1 MLTILVKA
9 TQHFCIK
16 RRFNAARYLTSV
28 LNQAALNLYFQ
39 SSRNHRHSISFSL
52 PSPLKNQS
60 TFPHHPL
67 PPSPTLP
74 LQERERR
81 RHHMLLVK
89 ALDAR
94 RRQEER
100 DRRRED
106 MKVERA
112 ALKERR
118 REKRLQDAEVI
129 RQLKKPRE
137 DMALT
142 GEERKNRD
150 VVSGTG
156 GGLLWSVERLREN
169 A

>member
-1 MLTILVKA
+1 M
-9 TQHFCIK
+9 
-16 RRFNAARYLTSV
+16 S
-28 LNQAALNLYFQ
+28 
-39 SSRNHRHSISFSL
+39 
-52 PSPLKNQS
+52 
-60 TFPHHPL
+60 
-67 PPSPTLP
+67 

-142 GEERKNRD
+142 GER
-150 VVSGTG
+150 TG
-156 GGLLWSVERLREN
+156 GLVELGGRDGWGKGQDG
-169 A
+169 

>member
-1 MLTILVKA
+1 MNLANITHYFRTA
-9 TQHFCIK
+9 STT
-16 RRFNAARYLTSV
+16 AAWR
-28 LNQAALNLYFQ
+28 
-39 SSRNHRHSISFSL
+39 SSC
-52 PSPLKNQS
+52 PSPAAAPVTRS
-60 TFPHHPL
+60 CRHC
-67 PPSPTLP
+67 

-129 RQLKKPRE
+129 RQLKKPRLWPQSKLGPS
-137 DMALT
+137 DRVC
-142 GEERKNRD
+142 GCD
-150 VVSGTG
+150 VS
-156 GGLLWSVERLREN
+156 
-169 A
+169 